1 MRAHP
6 VILQCRWKAALLF
19 TVLFAG
25 ASAAAEIRP
34 CPQSPGFQILAST
47 EHLYLGEQH
56 GTEEVPA
63 LVRCITQAAL
73 DRGAKSVVVSLEL
86 PNPVTLTT
94 APGLL
99 AGRHKG
105 SISFKLCSD
114 SNCGTAHAG
123 GTQSLPYDITVS
135 LKDDWQTFQ
144 RDAAH
149 TGFADIQ
156 LDPANFATAW
166 TWQRPAGD
174 GEPIGGI
181 NAVATGDGKV
191 YVTNDI
197 YFGQAAVYALDEAT
211 GRQVWTYAMGPMHS
225 EGPAAFCDGTVYVP
239 SQDSSEQGTMWAL
252 DASTG
257 LYKFKMLTGGQWSNY
272 FAPTA
277 LGGAVAQV
285 TYDGGIYEFS
295 TADSSQN
302 WTAMSNVSD
311 QSTPAMDATRLYAYG
326 AVYGT
331 PALHVLDRATGA
343 TVFNISDPFSSTY
356 TSYDMFSAPMLGAMN
371 DALAFSGSAFSGR
384 AASSSEQYESR
395 VLVSY
400 DLQNANVRWRSA
412 NAYLTHPAIANGVVY
427 AARNSPAT
435 LDAMS
440 EASGQV
446 LWSWTPP
453 TGDTSFHRNILVTH
467 NLVFVSTDQHIY
479 AIDLATHQAVWNIP
493 KSGTLALS
501 RNGMLLI
508 TTGAAISD
516 GSLVAIK
523 LQ

>member
-295 TADSSQN
+295 TADGSQN